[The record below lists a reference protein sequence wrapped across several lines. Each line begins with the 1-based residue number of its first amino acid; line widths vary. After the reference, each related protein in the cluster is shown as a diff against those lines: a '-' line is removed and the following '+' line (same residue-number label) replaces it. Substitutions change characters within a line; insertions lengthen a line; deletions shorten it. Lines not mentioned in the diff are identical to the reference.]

1 MIEFSGEVN
10 RLQTLSEVSNY
21 LSDAL
26 QKGNYTSSDYE
37 KILLYIKTVEYL
49 LSLEEVQNSGQDLTV
64 FQAKLDQA
72 NQFINQ

>member
-1 MIEFSGEVN
+1 MIEISGEVN

-26 QKGNYTSSDYE
+26 QKGEHSDSIHE
-37 KILLYIKTVEYL
+37 KISLYIKTIEHL

-64 FQAKLDQA
+64 FQEKIDQA